1 MPRFRPDNEICV
13 PQIWLSDF
21 LLTALVRKRAGR
33 FAGRLARRLAFAAAR
48 LFLFLFEAALHNRF
62 DMLHSDLLIRV
73 YCKPPTGEN
82 IRREPLCHKSC

>member
-48 LFLFLFEAALHNRF
+48 LFLFLFKAALHNRF
-62 DMLHSDLLIRV
+62 DMLHINLLIRV
-73 YCKPPTGEN
+73 YCKLPH
-82 IRREPLCHKSC
+82 RRKHPAGAPL